1 MPKKTGAILFHDA
14 APGMLRMLEMPV
26 TSGSAVVSAAS
37 AASRRP
43 RPRSSRCKEQMGQ
56 RLNRMGFGSPCRQV

>member
-1 MPKKTGAILFHDA
+1 
-14 APGMLRMLEMPV
+14 MPV

-56 RLNRMGFGSPCRQV
+56 RLNPIVVLGSPCRQVYIALFKFWLKCV